1 MKMNDCIYL
10 VDNNVLSKLS
20 REQRSSQ
27 FFRDQCRIPSEVLH
41 EARDYPDINA
51 LKQLEYPTTP
61 DVLLRL
67 QQIMTTIPTTDT
79 RLVDLYA
86 NKGNADPLI
95 LACALDAQRRDE
107 VYLWAPTWV
116 VVSDDR
122 AVQDKALE
130 LKVELRTGAQF
141 IATLTR

>member
-1 MKMNDCIYL
+1 MNDYTYL

-61 DVLLRL
+61 DVLLWM
-67 QQIMTTIPTTDT
+67 QQIMATIPPSDT
-79 RLVDLYA
+79 ALVDLYA

-107 VYLWAPTWV
+107 VYLWATTWV

-130 LKVELRTGAQF
+130 LEVQMRTGAQF
-141 IATLTR
+141 MATLSA

>member
-1 MKMNDCIYL
+1 MNDYSYL

-20 REQRSSQ
+20 RQQRSSQ
-27 FFRDQCRIPSEVLH
+27 LFRDQCRIPSEVLH
-41 EARDYPDINA
+41 EARDYPDISA
-51 LKQLEYPTTP
+51 LEQLEYPTTP
-61 DVLLRL
+61 EVLVRL
-67 QQIMTTIPTTDT
+67 QQIMATVPVGDT

-116 VVSDDR
+116 VVSDDH
-122 AVQDKALE
+122 AVQDKARGLGI
-130 LKVELRTGAQF
+130 ELRTGEEF
-141 IATLTR
+141 IAALTD